1 MKSHKIIVIGVF
13 YACLLVLFVLILFVV
28 VFIKSCLQEVENVS
42 DSIADESIRTAK

>member
-28 VFIKSCLQEVENVS
+28 VFIKSLPTRGREC
-42 DSIADESIRTAK
+42 K